1 MSERELAKILL
12 ERVPEY
18 KLRYVIAY
26 LEGVMIPE
34 DWETP
39 SAETLAAL
47 REVEELKQNPNRKTY
62 NSFAE
67 LLEDMDE

>member
-34 DWETP
+34 GWETP
-39 SAETLAAL
+39 NAETLAAL
-47 REVEELKQNPNRKTY
+47 REVEALKRNPNRKPY
-62 NSFAE
+62 ENFSE
-67 LLEDMDE
+67 VLEDSHK